1 MRFYIDHFLLR
12 TGASF
17 SFVSIFLLTF
27 LHTLLVCFWNFIFSS
42 IVTPNSSIQVL
53 NFNSSASSPAAG
65 HVSPSR
71 IIPLGNKKRQF
82 QFEPFSKRTR
92 WCYQGNS
99 LISKNPSRTFSRN
112 IHFSF
117 SRTSRAANT
126 FATLLIIEMLMNCI
140 FNQINGAFH
149 NYLSLYIGDNNNN
162 TTFAGSYCLFVTL
175 VVIFAPQCLFCL
187 LFFP

>member
-82 QFEPFSKRTR
+82 QFEPFSKRTC

-99 LISKNPSRTFSRN
+99 LISKYPHGHSHGTF
-112 IHFSF
+112 
-117 SRTSRAANT
+117 TSHSHERVGQ
-126 FATLLIIEMLMNCI
+126 
-140 FNQINGAFH
+140 QIR
-149 NYLSLYIGDNNNN
+149 LQPCWSLK
-162 TTFAGSYCLFVTL
+162 C
-175 VVIFAPQCLFCL
+175 
-187 LFFP
+187 